1 LSHPQSRKSPAAILS
16 TRGIE
21 RNSPVPFYYQLRQLL
36 EHELRSG
43 QLEVGERL
51 PSEAMLCAQYDV
63 SRTVVRQTLSD
74 LESTGLISR
83 IKGRGSFV
91 SAPKTPEHLV
101 QALTSLYE
109 DVQKR
114 GQRLETKVLRLE
126 VEPASP
132 YVAEALGVSQGVP
145 LILLERLRYVD
156 GEPWVLTTAY
166 LPEDICAPLLEVDL
180 ERRPLYQT
188 LEQELGLQLHRGT
201 RSVETAQA
209 GREIAKHLG
218 IAEGAPVLV
227 LTGTTYLVDNRPIE
241 YFVGIHRGDRSRF
254 EVELFRP
261 ETGADHHPPTL
272 VALPEPSA

>member
-1 LSHPQSRKSPAAILS
+1 MAKLS
-16 TRGIE
+16 TQTID
-21 RNSPVPFYYQLRQLL
+21 RNSPIPLYYQLRQLL
-36 EHELRSG
+36 EQDLRNG
-43 QLEVGERL
+43 QLEVGQRL

-91 SAPKTPEHLV
+91 TAPKTPEHLV
-101 QALTSLYE
+101 QALTSLHE
-109 DVQKR
+109 DVEKR
-114 GQRLETKVLRLE
+114 GQRLQTKVLRLE

-132 YVAEALGVSQGVP
+132 YIADALRLPQGEQ

-166 LPEDICAPLLEVDL
+166 LPMGPCAPLLELDL
-180 ERRPLYQT
+180 ERRSLYEA
-188 LEQELGLQLHRGT
+188 LEQDLGLQLHRGT

-218 IAEGAPVLV
+218 ISEGAPVLV
-227 LTGTTYLVDNRPIE
+227 LTGTTYLVDGRPIE
-241 YFVGIHRGDRSRF
+241 YFVAIHRGDRSRF

-261 ETGADHHPPTL
+261 EVGADQHPPSL
-272 VALPEPSA
+272 VALSEPSVRI